1 MNEACKKHKQN
12 FDKFIVRF
20 HSRNI
25 KREKV
30 SREKVSRENFD
41 ISLAIH

>member
-1 MNEACKKHKQN
+1 MNEAYKKHKQN
-12 FDKFIVRF
+12 FDKFIARF

-30 SREKVSRENFD
+30 NRENFG
-41 ISLAIH
+41 ILLAIH

>member
-12 FDKFIVRF
+12 FDKFIVCF

-30 SREKVSRENFD
+30 SRENFD
-41 ISLAIH
+41 ISLPIH